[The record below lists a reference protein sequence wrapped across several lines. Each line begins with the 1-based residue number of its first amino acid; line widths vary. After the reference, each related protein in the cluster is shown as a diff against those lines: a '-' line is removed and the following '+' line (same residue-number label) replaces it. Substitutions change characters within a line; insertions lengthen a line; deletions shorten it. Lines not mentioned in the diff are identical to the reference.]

1 MPIIHFFLQ
10 YLALIVSLVVHEF
23 MHGFVAHLLGDDTAE
38 RSGRLTLNPVA
49 HADLM
54 GTVVLPL
61 ATMAASLGSG
71 GLVPVFGWAKPV
83 PYNPYNLRDQKWDA
97 VKIALAGPLSNFA
110 LAAIFLLS
118 LRLTVGQLG
127 LNLSNLLVY
136 FLAQLAVIN
145 IVLGMFNLLP
155 VPPLDGSKLLRALL
169 THPKHRDLI
178 FTLETRGPQILLLI
192 IVLDAFSP
200 ISILGTIFRAGI
212 GFGFNAFG
220 L

>member
-1 MPIIHFFLQ
+1 
-10 YLALIVSLVVHEF
+10 
-23 MHGFVAHLLGDDTAE
+23 
-38 RSGRLTLNPVA
+38 
-49 HADLM
+49 
-54 GTVVLPL
+54 
-61 ATMAASLGSG
+61 
-71 GLVPVFGWAKPV
+71 
-83 PYNPYNLRDQKWDA
+83 NPYNLREQKWDA

-178 FTLETRGPQILLLI
+178 FTLESRGPQILLLI
-192 IVLDAFSP
+192 IVLDA
-200 ISILGTIFRAGI
+200 
-212 GFGFNAFG
+212 
-220 L
+220 